1 MLQGAASAPAVAAS
15 HTVVMEG
22 VGFVP
27 RALTVKPGDTVI
39 WINKDPFPHTAAA
52 EDRSFD
58 SREIAPGK
66 SWKFVAK
73 KRGKLPYVCALHPT
87 MTGTLVVE

>member
-1 MLQGAASAPAVAAS
+1 
-15 HTVVMEG
+15 MEG

-27 RALTVKPGDTVI
+27 RALTMKPGDTVI
-39 WINKDPFPHTAAA
+39 WVNKDPFPHTATAD
-52 EDRSFD
+52 DRSFD

-73 KRGKLPYVCALHPT
+73 KRGKSPYVCALHPT